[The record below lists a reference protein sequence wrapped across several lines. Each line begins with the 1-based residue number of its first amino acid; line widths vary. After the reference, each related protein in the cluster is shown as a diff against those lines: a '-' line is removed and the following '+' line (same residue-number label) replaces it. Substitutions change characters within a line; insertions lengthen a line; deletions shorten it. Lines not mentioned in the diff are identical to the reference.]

1 MKARFFAIALLLPG
15 YLAAETPLSAIDWL
29 DEQRLGLVTEPGQN
43 QIKPSEPPV
52 SSSVNR
58 PDIEV
63 STLSEIQS
71 DCRAFTAL
79 GHRFSAHNVAQQQY
93 QRSRHFVGQCTR

>member
-43 QIKPSEPPV
+43 QIKPSEP
-52 SSSVNR
+52 
-58 PDIEV
+58 
-63 STLSEIQS
+63 
-71 DCRAFTAL
+71 
-79 GHRFSAHNVAQQQY
+79 
-93 QRSRHFVGQCTR
+93 SRHRGKHPK